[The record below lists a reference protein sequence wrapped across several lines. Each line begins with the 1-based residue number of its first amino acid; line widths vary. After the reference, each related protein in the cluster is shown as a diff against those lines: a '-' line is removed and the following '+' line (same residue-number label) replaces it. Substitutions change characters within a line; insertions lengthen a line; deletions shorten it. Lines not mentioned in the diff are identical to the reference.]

1 MIYLGVDIG
10 TSNSKATVVSADGEV
25 YASATCPHTTS
36 SPRQGW
42 FEHDPEYVWWDDF
55 CVVIRKVLK
64 AAPRDRVGALSIS
77 GIGPCVLVAD
87 SVGTPLRAAILYG
100 IDTRAT
106 REIDDLAETLGAE
119 WIQQRTGNRLTTQA
133 VGPKLVWL
141 ARHEPDT
148 YERARR
154 WYSASNY
161 LVGRLSGQYVIDHYS
176 ASASV
181 PLYDLTT
188 LDWWPEAWAATATGL
203 EQPRLAWPGEVV
215 GEVLP
220 AAAEQTGLEVGT
232 LVLAGTTDALA
243 EAYSAGCRGVGD
255 TMVMYGSTL
264 FLIQTVAQPVVYPG
278 LWAGSGRTSE
288 TFSIAAGMA
297 TSGILATWL
306 AELTGTNVA
315 QLMAEAA
322 TAPAGSNGLVLLPYF
337 AGERT
342 PLFDP
347 NARGCWVGLTLNHTR
362 HHLHRSILEGVAY
375 GVRHNL
381 ETMVQAGAP
390 PRRLVAVGGGTQG
403 DLWTQIVSDV
413 TGLGQ
418 DLPTTTIGA
427 SYGDA
432 RMAAEACGVDTTP
445 WNPVARRFEPNLM
458 VADTYGELY
467 EVYRRIYPALRDDVH
482 LLASIG
488 SGTPRKVLP
497 RVE

>member
-10 TSNSKATVVSADGEV
+10 TSSTKATVVGADGRV
-25 YASATCPHTTS
+25 YASATCSHPTS
-36 SPRQGW
+36 SPRPGW
-42 FEHDPEYVWWDDF
+42 FEHDPERVWWDDF
-55 CVVIRKVLK
+55 CLVVRKVLG
-64 AAPRDRVGALSIS
+64 AAPRDRIGALSIS

-106 REIDDLAETLGAE
+106 REIDDLAQTLGAE
-119 WIQQRTGNRLTTQA
+119 RVLQRTGNRLTTQA

-148 YERARR
+148 YERTKR
-154 WYSASNY
+154 WYCASNF
-161 LVGRLSGQYVIDHYS
+161 LVDRLSGQYVIDHYS

-181 PLYDLTT
+181 PLYDLTA
-188 LDWWPEAWAATATGL
+188 LDWWPEAWEAAATGL

-220 AAAEQTGLEVGT
+220 AAAKLTGLEVGT

-243 EAYSAGCRGVGD
+243 EAYSAGCRHVGD

-264 FLIQTVAQPVVYPG
+264 FLIQTVAQPVVSPG

-297 TSGILATWL
+297 TAGILATWL
-306 AELTGTNVA
+306 AELTGTKIA

-322 TAPAGSNGLVLLPYF
+322 TVPAGSNGLVLLPYF

-347 NARGCWVGLTLNHTR
+347 NARGCWVGLTLSHTR
-362 HHLHRSILEGVAY
+362 RHLHRSILEGVAY

-381 ETMVQAGAP
+381 EIMAQAGAL
-390 PRRLVAVGGGTQG
+390 PRRLLAVGGGTEG

-432 RMAAEACGVDTTP
+432 RMAAEACGVDTTA
-445 WNPVARRFEPNLM
+445 WNPVAKRFEPNRT

-467 EVYRRIYPALRDDVH
+467 GVYRRIYPALLDDVH
-482 LLASIG
+482 LLARLG
-488 SGTPRKVLP
+488 SGTH
-497 RVE
+497 